1 MTVDI
6 NRPDEDT
13 MWKLLKENPGNA
25 VGAILRLSWLQGMTR
40 EEICSLTWG
49 DIYTEK
55 KIIALKDRE
64 IPLNDDTQQCLH
76 LRITASSNMSPY
88 VVASEKYQDAMAPSS
103 VSRLVRKTL
112 DRAGMP
118 HVRLTDLRHDYV
130 IRQIEEHGWA
140 YAIRVSGLSVD
151 TFQRTYAGL
160 KLHQNV
166 KSQCLSKENG

>member
-88 VVASEKYQDAMAPSS
+88 VVASEKYQDGMASQFCFPTRSENVGSS
-103 VSRLVRKTL
+103 RYAPCAADGSAPRLCHSS
-112 DRAGMP
+112 D
-118 HVRLTDLRHDYV
+118 
-130 IRQIEEHGWA
+130 
-140 YAIRVSGLSVD
+140 
-151 TFQRTYAGL
+151 
-160 KLHQNV
+160 
-166 KSQCLSKENG
+166 

>member
-88 VVASEKYQDAMAPSS
+88 VVKN
-103 VSRLVRKTL
+103 
-112 DRAGMP
+112 
-118 HVRLTDLRHDYV
+118 
-130 IRQIEEHGWA
+130 IRWPWPPVLFPDSFGKRWIEPVCPMCG
-140 YAIRVSGLSVD
+140 
-151 TFQRTYAGL
+151 
-160 KLHQNV
+160 
-166 KSQCLSKENG
+166 

>member
-1 MTVDI
+1 MAVDI

-13 MWKLLKENPGNA
+13 MWRLLKENPGNA

-151 TFQRTYAGL
+151 ITTIHKNFVSHTPYTFL
-160 KLHQNV
+160 PCDLF
-166 KSQCLSKENG
+166 

>member
-76 LRITASSNMSPY
+76 LRITAS
-88 VVASEKYQDAMAPSS
+88 
-103 VSRLVRKTL
+103 
-112 DRAGMP
+112 
-118 HVRLTDLRHDYV
+118 
-130 IRQIEEHGWA
+130 
-140 YAIRVSGLSVD
+140 
-151 TFQRTYAGL
+151 
-160 KLHQNV
+160 
-166 KSQCLSKENG
+166 

>member
-76 LRITASSNMSPY
+76 LRITHPRICRHMLLPLKNIRTPWPPVLFPDSFGKRW
-88 VVASEKYQDAMAPSS
+88 SEPVCPMC
-103 VSRLVRKTL
+103 
-112 DRAGMP
+112 G
-118 HVRLTDLRHDYV
+118 
-130 IRQIEEHGWA
+130 
-140 YAIRVSGLSVD
+140 
-151 TFQRTYAGL
+151 
-160 KLHQNV
+160 
-166 KSQCLSKENG
+166 

>member
-55 KIIALKDRE
+55 KITI
-64 IPLNDDTQQCLH
+64 
-76 LRITASSNMSPY
+76 MSF
-88 VVASEKYQDAMAPSS
+88 
-103 VSRLVRKTL
+103 
-112 DRAGMP
+112 
-118 HVRLTDLRHDYV
+118 VRLKSMAGPMPYAFPACRW
-130 IRQIEEHGWA
+130 IR
-140 YAIRVSGLSVD
+140 
-151 TFQRTYAGL
+151 
-160 KLHQNV
+160 
-166 KSQCLSKENG
+166 SKERIRSEASPKCKITVPVERKR

>member
-88 VVASEKYQDAMAPSS
+88 LCDPRPDRGHDAGRS
-103 VSRLVRKTL
+103 
-112 DRAGMP
+112 DRDHEGRCDPA
-118 HVRLTDLRHDYV
+118 DRHAT
-130 IRQIEEHGWA
+130 G
-140 YAIRVSGLSVD
+140 GL
-151 TFQRTYAGL
+151 
-160 KLHQNV
+160 
-166 KSQCLSKENG
+166 

>member
-88 VVASEKYQDAMAPSS
+88 GCKMCHGRHPALRILCGSHTSHKTVPARTAVPLMAQIPNNRRTSES
-103 VSRLVRKTL
+103 
-112 DRAGMP
+112 
-118 HVRLTDLRHDYV
+118 
-130 IRQIEEHGWA
+130 
-140 YAIRVSGLSVD
+140 
-151 TFQRTYAGL
+151 
-160 KLHQNV
+160 
-166 KSQCLSKENG
+166 